1 MIEAEPR
8 VSKIGIIMVLKK
20 YFPGILFGASGDEED
35 QIYVQIYLAFEKNA
49 PKFAQALSPWL
60 TKTK

>member
-1 MIEAEPR
+1 
-8 VSKIGIIMVLKK
+8 MVLKK

-49 PKFAQALSPWL
+49 QKFTQALSPWL